1 MFNGYERG
9 NARAVRDY
17 IEANIGFN
25 MYKGGNNMAK
35 SETMQ
40 INKEQN
46 HADNIIT
53 KEMTLGEVIKK
64 FPSAV
69 EIIQDYGLTCVGCGV
84 AFWEPLGAAAKGHG
98 ITDKQLDE
106 MIGKLNEAAKDIN
119 MNAAV
124 NITQKAADKVMQIIN
139 QKKKEGYG
147 LRLGIVEG
155 GCSGFEYSIVLDDK
169 TNDDDTVV
177 EQKGVKVFVDNKSM
191 EFLRGSLIDYVDT
204 MQGAGFKI
212 SNPNAKSGCGCG
224 QSFSA

>member
-1 MFNGYERG
+1 
-9 NARAVRDY
+9 
-17 IEANIGFN
+17 
-25 MYKGGNNMAK
+25 
-35 SETMQ
+35 
-40 INKEQN
+40 
-46 HADNIIT
+46 
-53 KEMTLGEVIKK
+53 
-64 FPSAV
+64 
-69 EIIQDYGLTCVGCGV
+69 
-84 AFWEPLGAAAKGHG
+84 
-98 ITDKQLDE
+98 
-106 MIGKLNEAAKDIN
+106 

-124 NITQKAADKVMQIIN
+124 NITQKAADKVMQIIQ

-212 SNPNAKSGCGCG
+212 SNPNAQHSCGCG
-224 QSFSA
+224 NSFG